1 MNSKLAKK
9 MRRLSKLIGN
19 GKPQDQIEIIY
30 KNMKSAYKT
39 KKATTN

>member
-19 GKPQDQIEIIY
+19 GKPQEQVETIY

-39 KKATTN
+39 QKAKTN